1 MEILQEK
8 ESTKKKY
15 TNLIVEAENNL
26 KSCEYEKAEKQS
38 SEACKLIKN
47 NDDAIVIYG
56 RAILSRICKEFKNH
70 ENNVLVIGDIMLD
83 RVFRGL
89 PATDLAVGRHNTV
102 ANNIYMLKNKK
113 SETNTLGGVGY
124 LGYAFLP
131 MVENV
136 IMIGAIGSDCEGHIL
151 KEICNGKRGYD
162 GTIPK
167 NGNDINKKIKFL
179 PVTGDKTIT
188 TTKIYFFNE
197 SITEKGDKAI
207 RFDREDI
214 KIMREEQNSLKDK
227 IIKVFD
233 SIIKEHKLQDD
244 SGTSKST
251 ISCIVIDDYEKGM
264 ITEDIIEYISTTAVE
279 NNIKVYVDPKYEW
292 DKFKKCDIEAIIP
305 NRKEC
310 KEGLKTESP
319 VQTSLD
325 EYPRISEFVIKMDS
339 DGAYF
344 IDEGKSS
351 HHVKPYGENDDA
363 SDVGCGTVFDAYFV
377 TSMLCNNSVSESV
390 FLANYA
396 AGLMTMKQLGQIVTP
411 EDVIKS
417 ATHEV
422 DYFIKNKHLI
432 ESLLIK

>member
-1 MEILQEK
+1 MEVLQDK
-8 ESTKKKY
+8 KLMAKKY
-15 TNLIVEAENNL
+15 IKLTGDTKNNF
-26 KSCEYEKAEKQS
+26 KNREYEEAEKQS
-38 SEACKLIKN
+38 SEACKLIKSN
-47 NDDAIVIYG
+47 EDAIVIYG
-56 RAILSRICKEFKNH
+56 RAVLSRICKEFKNH
-70 ENNVLVIGDIMLD
+70 ELNVLVIGDIMLD

-102 ANNIYMLKNKK
+102 ANNIYMLKNKE

-131 MVENV
+131 MVKNV
-136 IMIGAIGSDCEGHIL
+136 IMIGAIGSDCEGQIL
-151 KEICNGKRGYD
+151 KEICDGKRGYD
-162 GTIPK
+162 GTIQK

-214 KIMREEQNSLKDK
+214 KIMREEQSSLKDK
-227 IIKVFD
+227 VIKVFD
-233 SIIKEHKLQDD
+233 SIIKEHKLQDN

-251 ISCIVIDDYEKGM
+251 ISCIVIDDYEKGT
-264 ITEDIIEYISTTAVE
+264 ITEDVIEYISTAAVE

-292 DKFKKCDIEAIIP
+292 DKFKKCNIEAIIP

-310 KEGLKTESP
+310 KEGLKAESP

-325 EYPRISEFVIKMDS
+325 EYSRISEFVIKVDS

-344 IDEGKSS
+344 FDKGKSR

-363 SDVGCGTVFDAYFV
+363 SDVGCGTIFDAYFV
-377 TSMLCNNSVSESV
+377 TSMLCNNSLPESV

-411 EDVIKS
+411 EDIIKNV
-417 ATHEV
+417 THEV
-422 DYFIKNKHLI
+422 DYFIKNKYLI